1 MRRWLEEFMRGRYG
15 VDDLSRF
22 LLGAAVAVMIL
33 NLFLR
38 IPLLNTLVI
47 VIFGWIYFR
56 MLSRQYGKR
65 SAENQKF
72 LSLWGKVTGFRNGVG
87 LRSDFKTHHIY
98 RCPSCGQKIRVP
110 RGKGKIAITCP
121 KCRHEFIKRS

>member
-1 MRRWLEEFMRGRYG
+1 MKRWLEDFMRGRYG

-22 LLGAAVAVMIL
+22 LLGAAVVLVIL

-56 MLSRQYGKR
+56 MLSRQYAKR

-72 LSLWGKVTGFRNGVG
+72 LSLWRKVTGLRSGFG
-87 LRSDFKTHHIY
+87 LRSDFKTHHVY